1 MSSTAV
7 RQRRPPVR
15 LQVWGALAHAALI
28 EAVRRRDIYV
38 ALILAVV
45 MIGGTAVIGTFG
57 VRGLEVFIKDVTMT
71 VINMVTVVLAVLFS
85 ARQLH
90 EEIERRTVYPLLARP
105 ITRFD
110 LIMGKYLGA
119 VLQAWLS
126 LVLFS
131 VIGWIGLWIFGIS
144 LGPIFLQ
151 YIALRAVALAV
162 VCAITMLL
170 SLLMTPGATVTI
182 SLLINIGAATFSEAV
197 LMLHG
202 AAGRIADGFL
212 RATYYVLPHL
222 DLFDLSKKVSYGWQ
236 PLSASTLWGLS
247 GYALIYIV
255 TFLGISTIVFN
266 RKAL

>member
-1 MSSTAV
+1 MASPRI
-7 RQRRPPVR
+7 RQQKLPVR
-15 LQVWGALAHAALI
+15 FQVWGALARASLI

-45 MIGGTAVIGTFG
+45 MIGATAVIGTFG
-57 VRGLEVFIKDVTMT
+57 VKGLEIFIKDVTMT
-71 VINMVTVVLAVLFS
+71 VINTVTVVLAVLFS

-105 ITRFD
+105 ITRLD
-110 LIMGKYLGA
+110 LILGKYFGA
-119 VLQAWLS
+119 VSQAWLS
-126 LVLFS
+126 LALFAL
-131 VIGWIGLWIFGIS
+131 IGWVGLWLFGIV

-151 YIALRAVALAV
+151 YVALRAVALAV

-182 SLLINIGAATFSEAV
+182 SLLIAIGAATFSEAV
-197 LMLHG
+197 VMLHG
-202 AAGRIADGFL
+202 GAGRIADGAL
-212 RATYYVLPHL
+212 QASYYVLPHL

-236 PLSASTLWGLS
+236 PVAAGTLWGLC

-255 TFLGISTIVFN
+255 TFLGISTAVFN